1 MTFTAKDL
9 ADPSRQLPRAMAIAI
24 GLATIV
30 YVAVALGVFGTLTVE
45 EVIDSGATAIA
56 VAAQPELGDF
66 GYVLMSITA
75 LFATAGA
82 TNAGLYLAAGLS
94 DHLASTEQFPPFMGR
109 RLADRASVGLLAG
122 AAAILL
128 LVIAFDLT
136 AIASIG
142 SAVAMTIFG
151 LVTVGHLRIYKA
163 TGARLSLLVLALLT
177 VSISLLTFIL
187 TTLIQEPAS
196 IATLVAILIGSIA
209 IDVWWARVRAR
220 RAEAAAEPSA

>member
-1 MTFTAKDL
+1 M
-9 ADPSRQLPRAMAIAI
+9 
-24 GLATIV
+24 
-30 YVAVALGVFGTLTVE
+30 GVFGTLTVD
-45 EVIDSGATAIA
+45 EVIESGPTAIA

-82 TNAGLYLAAGLS
+82 TNAGLYPAEGLS
-94 DHLASTEQFPPFMGR
+94 DHLASTGQFPTFMGGR
-109 RLADRASVGLLAG
+109 VAGRASIGLLVG
-122 AAAILL
+122 AAAILV

-142 SAVAMTIFG
+142 SAVALTIFG
-151 LVTVGHLRIYKA
+151 LVTVGHLRIRSK
-163 TGARLSLLVLALLT
+163 TGARLWILILALLT
-177 VSISLLTFIL
+177 VTVSLLTFIL

-209 IDVWWARVRAR
+209 LDLWWSSVRDR
-220 RAEAAAEPSA
+220 RAGAAA